1 MKRGESAN
9 AKLALVLCSLFRV
22 LKPAQTLCRS
32 KLNIHYRVS
41 MNIEQNCRLRE
52 TLVLNACK
60 NRRTK

>member
-22 LKPAQTLCRS
+22 LKPAQTLS
-32 KLNIHYRVS
+32 LKTEHTLPGLPEH
-41 MNIEQNCRLRE
+41 IEQNCRLRE